1 LPEFSYFLYVI
12 PTMKRCQKPP
22 GHEIHRYVYFLA
34 SRTGGSNPAGEA
46 TTTAASIRRAA
57 CHQHRFPPRL
67 RVVASYL
74 GWEGV
79 ADLLINS
86 NNISQVAN
94 IQDGRSGSMS
104 NRQELLES
112 IAATITDYRADD
124 LPAPTPAHVETWI
137 NQFDAGVQLPI
148 LSEIDHVLK
157 NTYFSLQKVAHF
169 LKVVLKSEKLAGA
182 DPGAFWRSVR
192 FLDIQGGGN
201 SQRDMLALFGELLK
215 ETHGIAIEQGGEE
228 SGAFVYLDDVVFTG
242 NRVLHDLADW
252 IQSDAPAA
260 ATVHVV
266 SMALHTGGVHY
277 ARGKIAEVARTYGKS
292 IAVQFWSAVTL
303 EDRKTRTYMSDV
315 LRPVSIPEAPEVME
329 YVAAMKYKPE
339 LRIAGDVGRNKI
351 FSSEAG
357 RHVLEQEFLKAGVNM
372 AICAQPPR
380 K

>member
-1 LPEFSYFLYVI
+1 
-12 PTMKRCQKPP
+12 
-22 GHEIHRYVYFLA
+22 
-34 SRTGGSNPAGEA
+34 
-46 TTTAASIRRAA
+46 
-57 CHQHRFPPRL
+57 
-67 RVVASYL
+67 
-74 GWEGV
+74 
-79 ADLLINS
+79 
-86 NNISQVAN
+86 
-94 IQDGRSGSMS
+94 MS

-192 FLDIQGGGN
+192 FLDI
-201 SQRDMLALFGELLK
+201 
-215 ETHGIAIEQGGEE
+215 HGEE

-315 LRPVSIPEAPEVME
+315 LRPVSISEAPEVME

-357 RHVLEQEFLKAGVNM
+357 RHVLEQEFLKAGVNIRQSCPNLGITQRPLGHSWLETLGFGSLIVTFRNCPNNTPLALWVGDPWHPLFPRTTNSQASIKRLM
-372 AICAQPPR
+372 AMFPER
-380 K
+380 LTED

>member
-1 LPEFSYFLYVI
+1 
-12 PTMKRCQKPP
+12 
-22 GHEIHRYVYFLA
+22 
-34 SRTGGSNPAGEA
+34 
-46 TTTAASIRRAA
+46 
-57 CHQHRFPPRL
+57 
-67 RVVASYL
+67 
-74 GWEGV
+74 
-79 ADLLINS
+79 
-86 NNISQVAN
+86 
-94 IQDGRSGSMS
+94 MS

-292 IAVQFWSAVTL
+292 ITVQFWSAVTL

-357 RHVLEQEFLKAGVNM
+357 RHVLEQEFLKAGVNIRQSCPNLGVTQRPLGHSWLETLGFGSLIVTFRNCPNNTPLALWVGDPWHPLFPRTTNSQASIKRLM
-372 AICAQPPR
+372 AMFPER
-380 K
+380 LTED

>member
-1 LPEFSYFLYVI
+1 VGKKWCAFCPLDHGGFLPEFSYFLYVI

-22 GHEIHRYVYFLA
+22 GHEIHRYVYLLA

-215 ETHGIAIEQGGEE
+215 
-228 SGAFVYLDDVVFTG
+228 
-242 NRVLHDLADW
+242 
-252 IQSDAPAA
+252 P
-260 ATVHVV
+260 TVCPFF
-266 SMALHTGGVHY
+266 SP
-277 ARGKIAEVARTYGKS
+277 RC
-292 IAVQFWSAVTL
+292 VT
-303 EDRKTRTYMSDV
+303 
-315 LRPVSIPEAPEVME
+315 
-329 YVAAMKYKPE
+329 
-339 LRIAGDVGRNKI
+339 
-351 FSSEAG
+351 
-357 RHVLEQEFLKAGVNM
+357 
-372 AICAQPPR
+372 
-380 K
+380 